1 MLNGFK
7 EYLFKQG
14 SIKTNHIP
22 YLIKWLGNFYS
33 FSGSAD
39 TSFITAEQKNQFL
52 SHLSKTHEDWQVNQ
66 ADTALRLYNYF
77 LSQGNSLPIP
87 SDNSIE
93 DWGEIE
99 GKLIQALRLRH
110 RSYSTEKTYR
120 TWCRSFRQF
129 SNHKEPSTLE
139 GKDLQHFLSHL
150 AVDKNVSSST
160 QNQALNAIV
169 FLYRHV
175 LDKNIDGEISAV
187 RAHRSKR
194 LPVVLTVQ
202 EVKSVLSKMTGINHL
217 MGMLIYGCGLR
228 LNECLGLRI
237 KDIDLEQN
245 IVTVRAGK
253 GDKDRRTM
261 LPEILKDNIIQ
272 QISEAKKIYD
282 KDRLEGQNGVFLPN
296 ALERKYPNAG
306 KEWNWFWLFPAQAV
320 SIDPRSQVVRRHY
333 AYPRSLQR
341 AFRDAVK
348 ESGITKQASVHTLRH
363 SFATHLLENGYDIRT
378 IQELLGHTNLQTT
391 MIYTH
396 VASKNILGV
405 RSPLDK

>member
-1 MLNGFK
+1 MLNKFK
-7 EYLFKQG
+7 EYLLKQG
-14 SIKTNHIP
+14 NVKPNHIP
-22 YLIKWLGNFYS
+22 YLIKWVGNFYS
-33 FSGSAD
+33 FLKIAD
-39 TSFITAEQKNQFL
+39 TNLITAEHKNQYLF
-52 SHLSKTHEDWQVNQ
+52 HLSKTHEDWQVNQ

-77 LSQGNSLPIP
+77 LSQENNLPIP
-87 SDNSIE
+87 SDSSIK
-93 DWGEIE
+93 DWCAIE
-99 GKLIQALRLRH
+99 EKLIEALRLRH
-110 RSYSTEKTYR
+110 RSYSTEKTYK
-120 TWCRSFRQF
+120 TWVRSFRLF
-129 SNHKEPSTLE
+129 LNHKEPLTLE
-139 GKDLQHFLSHL
+139 GKDLQTFLSHL

-160 QNQALNAIV
+160 QNQALNAVV

-202 EVKSVLSKMTGINHL
+202 EVKSVLNKMTGINHL

-237 KDIDLEQN
+237 KDIALEQN

-261 LPEILKDNIIQ
+261 LPEVLKDDIIR

-282 KDRLEGQNGVFLPN
+282 NDRLEGQNGVYLPN

-306 KEWNWFWLFPAQAV
+306 KEWSWFWLFPAQDV

-348 ESGITKQASVHTLRH
+348 ESGVTKQASVHTLRH

-378 IQELLGHTNLQTT
+378 IQELLGHSNLQTT

-396 VASKNILGV
+396 VTSKKSLGV
-405 RSPLDK
+405 KSPLDK